1 MKILQTTTFKKQV
14 KNLHKNQKQILDE
27 AIKEVMANPTI
38 GQMKK
43 GDLADI
49 RVYKFKILNQLYCKR
64 QFSSFS
70 YDARRCVSMLYGRI
84 ARSCSLFSAL

>member
-1 MKILQTTTFKKQV
+1 MQPFKKQV

-49 RVYKFKILNQLYCKR
+49 RVYKFKILNQLYLLAYKI
-64 QFSSFS
+64 SN
-70 YDARRCVSMLYGRI
+70 DNLELVLV
-84 ARSCSLFSAL
+84 ALGVHENFYRDLKH